1 MINLLPPEQKK
12 ELENQE
18 KLKILIHA
26 GVLISTFFI
35 CLSMLFF
42 ALNLF
47 LDGQLEAKKI
57 IFNSQLQNLDLET
70 EKKILE
76 KNKLL
81 NEIFKFEKEKKDFSF
96 ALKRIFDNLPEKIEL
111 KSISLEKTKERK
123 IHAYLTCFAQTREDL
138 IKLKEVLNRE
148 FEKVSF
154 PPEIW
159 FKEKDIDFT
168 VSFVIK

>member
-12 ELENQE
+12 ELKNQE
-18 KLKILIHA
+18 KLKILIHV
-26 GVLISTFFI
+26 GVLISTFFLW
-35 CLSMLFF
+35 LSMLFF
-42 ALNLF
+42 AINIF
-47 LDGQLEAKKI
+47 LDGQLEAKKVV
-57 IFNSQLQNLDLET
+57 FNSQLQSLDLET

-81 NEIFKFEKEKKDFSF
+81 NEIFKFENEKRDFSSV
-96 ALKRIFDNLPEKIEL
+96 LKRIFDNLPEKVEL
-111 KSISLEKTKERK
+111 KSISLEKTKEEK
-123 IHAYLTCFAQTREDL
+123 VQAHLTCFVPTREDL
-138 IKLKEVLNRE
+138 INLKEVLNRE